1 MHYMHKKPYPFSL
14 MMFLAVLLLAGGCAS
29 RPPALPAAES
39 QQLPWGAIDL
49 NISNTSSEYTIKNS
63 LGSILVQKAKAY
75 SGRNGEVPFNILT
88 LSGGGSRGAYGAG
101 FVTGWSERG
110 TMPTFDIIT
119 GISTGAIMATYV
131 FVGGREIGKIKNFY
145 TTMKTEDI
153 YTDNMFNFFGEVA
166 IKDPTPFKKLLAEEI
181 DESLLEK
188 VAREH
193 AKGRRLYVGTTNLD
207 TGRLV
212 VWDMGA
218 IASSHRADRLQLYRD
233 IIYASSAIPILFP
246 PQFFEVE
253 SKGHRYYQ
261 MHVDGGIY
269 SYVFMIGLLVDWN
282 KVLEHDDE
290 ANSHFDVTL
299 YSIVN
304 RKYRQRESYDP
315 VDQKPAEVIRA
326 LLLTETDLLF
336 DRSMNRL
343 YENTVKRG
351 FKFRM
356 AFISA
361 DTGLTG
367 LPYEFDPAQMQQLF
381 ETGYRDGRSDY
392 SWQEKIAP
400 DEYDRQ

>member
-1 MHYMHKKPYPFSL
+1 
-14 MMFLAVLLLAGGCAS
+14 MFLWVLVMAAGCSS
-29 RPPALPAAES
+29 RPPALPPAES
-39 QQLPWGAIDL
+39 QQLPWGAVDL
-49 NISNTSSEYTIKNS
+49 NISSSASGYTIKKS
-63 LGSILVQKAKAY
+63 LGSILLQKAKAY
-75 SGRNGEVPFNILT
+75 SKKSAAVPFDILT

-119 GISTGAIMATYV
+119 GISTGAIMATFV
-131 FVGGREIGKIKNFY
+131 FVGESEIDRIKKFY
-145 TTMKTEDI
+145 TTLNTEDI
-153 YTDNMFNFFGEVA
+153 YSNNVFNFFSDVSV
-166 IKDPTPFKKLLAEEI
+166 KDPAPFKNLLAEEI
-181 DESLLEK
+181 DEALLEK

-218 IASSHRADRLQLYRD
+218 IASSHRKDKLQRYRD

-246 PQFFEVE
+246 PQFFDVDAN
-253 SKGHRYYQ
+253 GRRYYQ

-282 KVLEHDDE
+282 SVLEHDND
-290 ANSHFDVTL
+290 ANRNFDVTL

-304 RKYRQRESYDP
+304 RKYRQRDAYDP
-315 VDQKPAEVIRA
+315 VDQTPGAVIRA

-336 DRSMNRL
+336 DRSMYRL
-343 YENTVKRG
+343 YKNTVSRG

-356 AFISA
+356 AFVPEA
-361 DTGLTG
+361 TVLTD
-367 LPYEFDPAQMQQLF
+367 LPYEFNPAQMQKLF
-381 ETGYRDGRSDY
+381 DIGYREGRGDY
-392 SWQEKIAP
+392 RWQEQIAP
-400 DEYDRQ
+400 DEYDTK